1 MSDDEGSNGIFE
13 DAVAAKNSKNWE
25 ARLKEAREKRARVL
39 SGAQGEAQEKPTLK
53 PSETEHLPRP
63 DETKIEEIVS
73 DRVRSLHLEEP
84 KTRKKPLVRAGII
97 LAALVCGAI
106 LQWAVTH
113 IAGTWRSTG
122 GRPPASLDAATE
134 TLPEIEELL
143 SDRAPTVRIAESPAP
158 RDTQA
163 AEDLADSASSEVAPV
178 STPATIEEAEGAITG
193 ASLDQSVSVE
203 ALVTPPVPAEGISAA
218 DDQDRVE
225 PRPPTPEA
233 EPAVSLSP
241 PAIFIPP
248 QLEPILATAS
258 SADIQTL
265 FPASAEPPW
274 RHTNRSNKDSFS
286 QTSLMVLDP
295 VQQEITFSAAPSY
308 AEVKPL
314 SPAQSPIDLEVSLF
328 VPLRVSQDASSRAL
342 ELLTQGRATV
352 VSTDRVGF
360 RVRETQVRFYHPS
373 DAENA
378 ALAADA
384 LGGILRDFTNS
395 GSKTRPGRIEVYL
408 AGSGGASSRN
418 SDPRPTAFD
427 NFIARI
433 LGELR

>member
-1 MSDDEGSNGIFE
+1 MSDEEGGNGVFE

-39 SGAQGEAQEKPTLK
+39 SGAQGEAQEKPALK
-53 PSETEHLPRP
+53 PSETEHLSRP

-84 KTRKKPLVRAGII
+84 KNRNKPLVRAGII
-97 LAALVCGAI
+97 LAALVCGAV
-106 LQWAVTH
+106 LQWGVTN
-113 IAGTWRSTG
+113 IAGIWRSTSG
-122 GRPPASLDAATE
+122 TPPPSLDAATE

-143 SDRAPTVRIAESPAP
+143 SDRASIVRIDEPLAP

-163 AEDLADSASSEVAPV
+163 EEEPTDPASSQGAPV
-178 STPATIEEAEGAITG
+178 STPPIIEEAEDAITG
-193 ASLDQSVSVE
+193 ASRDQSVSVE
-203 ALVTPPVPAEGISAA
+203 AVVTSPVPAEDISNA
-218 DDQDRVE
+218 DGQSELE
-225 PRPPTPEA
+225 PGSPGP
-233 EPAVSLSP
+233 EPALSLSP

-258 SADIQTL
+258 SADVQTL
-265 FPASAEPPW
+265 YPASAEPPW
-274 RHTNRSNKDSFS
+274 RYSNRSNKDNFS
-286 QTSLMVLDP
+286 QVSLMILDP
-295 VQQEITFSAAPSY
+295 ALQEITLSAAPSF

-314 SPAQSPIDLEVSLF
+314 LPVQPPIDLEVSLF
-328 VPLRVSQDASSRAL
+328 VPSRVSQEASSRAY

-384 LGGILRDFTNS
+384 LDGVLRDFTNS
-395 GSKTRPGRIEVYL
+395 GNKTRPGRIEVYL
-408 AGSGGASSRN
+408 AGSGGASQGG
-418 SDPRPTAFD
+418 SDQQPTEFD
-427 NFIARI
+427 SFIARI

>member
-1 MSDDEGSNGIFE
+1 MSDDEGGNGIFE

-39 SGAQGEAQEKPTLK
+39 SGAQGEAQEKPALK

-73 DRVRSLHLEEP
+73 DRVRSLHLEDP

-97 LAALVCGAI
+97 LAALVCGAF

-113 IAGTWRSTG
+113 IAGTWRPTG
-122 GRPPASLDAATE
+122 GTPPASLDAATE

-143 SDRAPTVRIAESPAP
+143 SDRASIVRIDEPPAP
-158 RDTQA
+158 QA
-163 AEDLADSASSEVAPV
+163 AEDPADPASSQVAPV
-178 STPATIEEAEGAITG
+178 SNPAIIEEVEDAITG
-193 ASLDQSVSVE
+193 ATLDQSVSVE
-203 ALVTPPVPAEGISAA
+203 AVVTSPGPAEDISAA

-225 PRPPTPEA
+225 PIPPA
-233 EPAVSLSP
+233 EPAVSVSP

-248 QLEPILATAS
+248 QLEPILATVS
-258 SADIQTL
+258 SADVQTL
-265 FPASAEPPW
+265 YPASAEPPW

-295 VQQEITFSAAPSY
+295 VQQEITLSAAPSY

-314 SPAQSPIDLEVSLF
+314 SPTQSPIDLEVSLF

-384 LGGILRDFTNS
+384 LDGILRDFTNS

-408 AGSGGASSRN
+408 AGSGGTSSRN
-418 SDPRPTAFD
+418 SDTRPTEFD
-427 NFIARI
+427 KFIARI

>member
-1 MSDDEGSNGIFE
+1 M
-13 DAVAAKNSKNWE
+13 
-25 ARLKEAREKRARVL
+25 
-39 SGAQGEAQEKPTLK
+39 
-53 PSETEHLPRP
+53 
-63 DETKIEEIVS
+63 TK
-73 DRVRSLHLEEP
+73 
-84 KTRKKPLVRAGII
+84 
-97 LAALVCGAI
+97 
-106 LQWAVTH
+106 
-113 IAGTWRSTG
+113 TG
-122 GRPPASLDAATE
+122 WN
-134 TLPEIEELL
+134 
-143 SDRAPTVRIAESPAP
+143 
-158 RDTQA
+158 Q
-163 AEDLADSASSEVAPV
+163 VAP
-178 STPATIEEAEGAITG
+178 SP
-193 ASLDQSVSVE
+193 SQN
-203 ALVTPPVPAEGISAA
+203 
-218 DDQDRVE
+218 
-225 PRPPTPEA
+225 RPC
-233 EPAVSLSP
+233 LCRP

-248 QLEPILATAS
+248 QLEPILATDFFCGCS
-258 SADIQTL
+258 NPM

-274 RHTNRSNKDSFS
+274 RHTNRSNKDGFS

-295 VQQEITFSAAPSY
+295 VLQEITLSAAPSY

-342 ELLTQGRATV
+342 ELLKQGRATV

-384 LGGILRDFTNS
+384 LDGILRDFTNS

-418 SDPRPTAFD
+418 SDTRPTEFD
-427 NFIARI
+427 KFIARI